1 MAYEYHGSWSGP
13 GPIAPYAWVE
23 QVAAFA
29 VSQIPPEKVLLGLAA
44 YGFDWNTTSGG
55 ARYLGWPEAA
65 ALGERYGV
73 PIALDPTTR
82 SETLRYRAPSGEPP
96 PLPAAPPAPAH
107 EMTHRRPLACSV
119 AEPPSGAT
127 PTPRPGPARTRCRT
141 TKSGWKGAR
150 ARRRACRWPTA
161 TGTGGVAMWRLGHE
175 DPTLWTVVERWRRGG
190 P

>member
-1 MAYEYHGSWSGP
+1 MVGEGHDGLDLDLEGVQPDDRTAYTAFVARLGAALRERGKLLTLAVPAKTADTTTGWGGAFDYAALGAHADLVTVMAYEYHGSWSGP

-82 SETLRYRAPSGEPP
+82 SETLRYRAPSGEPA
-96 PLPAAPPAPAH
+96 AAPGWR
-107 EMTHRRPLACSV
+107 HR
-119 AEPPSGAT
+119 
-127 PTPRPGPARTRCRT
+127 PRRTR
-141 TKSGWKGAR
+141 
-150 ARRRACRWPTA
+150 
-161 TGTGGVAMWRLGHE
+161 
-175 DPTLWTVVERWRRGG
+175 
-190 P
+190 